1 MTLHESIDNLFGYIN
16 SISLKEATL
25 SRDIFK
31 YSGSSKQELKSLV
44 HGAETCI
51 RSFEAKYSFENR
63 DTISE
68 TKKLTYY
75 DDYHG
80 CITYLALL
88 LAMYGG
94 HSYNTFLAIFQTLRQ
109 LNRISD
115 RIFPRTYEVH
125 VTPENILRLAKAFRK
140 SNADLHK
147 VFREH

>member
-1 MTLHESIDNLFGYIN
+1 MTLHESIDNLFKNIN

-31 YSGSSKQELKSLV
+31 YSGRSKQELQSLV
-44 HGAETCI
+44 HGAETCV
-51 RSFEAKYSFENR
+51 RSFEAKYSFETR

-94 HSYNTFLAIFQTLRQ
+94 HSYNTYLAIIFPFPFA
-109 LNRISD
+109 LNDGGKLYTSLLILGKERILSMYGFSSNPSEII
-115 RIFPRTYEVH
+115 RIFFF
-125 VTPENILRLAKAFRK
+125 L
-140 SNADLHK
+140 
-147 VFREH
+147 